1 MSNSR
6 LLTVLMLCAALTLP
20 APRAAAEAGEVDEA
34 GAAAEAGAPEQQA
47 RNGYAG
53 YELEGLA
60 SWYGGKFQ
68 GRLTANGEVFDTN
81 ELTAAHRDL
90 PFDSLVRVTNPQNER
105 SVVVRINDRGPFVEG
120 RIIDLSRAAAEA
132 IGIAAAGVAPVQ
144 LEIVHYQ
151 PLPTTRT
158 IQVASFSQ
166 SANAAA
172 LAARLEDHGMTPS
185 IENSASGVYR
195 VLLRDVPLAA
205 IDEYRERLS
214 AIGHPSVLVRS
225 R

>member
-1 MSNSR
+1 MLNPR
-6 LLTVLMLCAALTLP
+6 LLAFLLLCAALTLP
-20 APRAAAEAGEVDEA
+20 AFRAAADADAV
-34 GAAAEAGAPEQQA
+34 AEAGALEKQV
-47 RNGYAG
+47 RNSYAG

-81 ELTAAHRDL
+81 ELTAAHREL

-144 LEIVHYQ
+144 LEIVHYE
-151 PLPTTRT
+151 PLPTSRT

-166 SANAAA
+166 STNAAA
-172 LAARLEDHGMTPS
+172 LAARLESHGMTPS
-185 IENSASGVYR
+185 IETAGSGVHR
-195 VLLRDVPLAA
+195 VLLRDVPLEV

-214 AIGHPSVLVRS
+214 ALGHTSVLVRS